1 LTIGSEDHCAHAQE
15 VQAIANNAAAEMR
28 KSFFIDFPWESGSS
42 LGTEPQAAYYLR
54 NAASI
59 KEFRA

>member
-1 LTIGSEDHCAHAQE
+1 
-15 VQAIANNAAAEMR
+15 VQAIANKAAAEMR

-42 LGTEPQAAYYLR
+42 LGTEPHAAYYLP

-59 KEFRA
+59 KEFRV